1 MNARNKKSKNT
12 AYKNRKNKLAADQI
26 SLDDSSSEKDVV
38 TAIRRDIKM
47 GKHDFLKDAYGKAGL
62 EEYLV
67 GSHFGRLAL
76 TDDKYKEIGKK
87 YYQRSCDKGH
97 PLGQYAIAL
106 TYLQGSLE

>member
-67 GSHFGRLAL
+67 GRHFERL
-76 TDDKYKEIGKK
+76 
-87 YYQRSCDKGH
+87 
-97 PLGQYAIAL
+97 
-106 TYLQGSLE
+106 